1 MITLIPIEQV
11 SDAHG
16 TLIVDAFNKL
26 FILNGGEKN
35 GNGHGT
41 GYGNGDGNG
50 TGTGWGWG
58 DGGGDGTAVPEEWHV
73 K

>member
-1 MITLIPIEQV
+1 MITLITIEQV

-16 TLIVDAFNKL
+16 ALIVDAFNKF

-41 GYGNGDGNG
+41 GDGWGNGY
-50 TGTGWGWG
+50 GWGWG
-58 DGGGDGTAVPEEWHV
+58 DGGGAGNAAPEEWFI